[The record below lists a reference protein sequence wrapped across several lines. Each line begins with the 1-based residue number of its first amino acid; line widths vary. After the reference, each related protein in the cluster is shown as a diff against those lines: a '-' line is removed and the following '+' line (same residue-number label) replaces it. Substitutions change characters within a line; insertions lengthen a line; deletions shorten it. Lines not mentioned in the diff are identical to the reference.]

1 MRSFIALF
9 LALFA
14 AVATNAYLVGHPAP
28 QTCARASAIS
38 ASAVSFNAPE
48 LKQPAKFFDMGLDN
62 EAIKTDT
69 NMMPARKCASC
80 FG

>member
-1 MRSFIALF
+1 MRGFIALF
-9 LALFA
+9 LALFLA
-14 AVATNAYLVGHPAP
+14 AATNAYLVGQPAP
-28 QTCARASAIS
+28 QTCARTSAITASA
-38 ASAVSFNAPE
+38 ASFQAPE
-48 LKQPAKFFDMGLDN
+48 VKPAKFFDLGLDN